1 MRYRPT
7 PASPA
12 ANLTAPKRT
21 RAVAV
26 QNSSWDVD
34 LIKRTSRDA
43 LGSKD
48 AAFRGDESDRNVLW
62 TSLVTSL
69 QSAFELKD
77 TANDTLFDLADATK
91 EVNNVYNAIL
101 FTTLTSLTKPHSPAR
116 RWVNASG
123 RASPRDGKRAL
134 LEVTKRLLPRILRP
148 LGNYEELCAIYF
160 DSKLDPDPLIQ
171 DFDACMTAIRN
182 AASGPLD
189 DMVAKKQLLASL
201 DPVMYDKVTTP
212 LRLDVDLAKV
222 DLEDIYAHILEI
234 WESEHGVGR
243 AKQPKPSPPTSPAM
257 LYSGDVNVKDLIME
271 FEKQLEAATSTLVAL
286 KDSVTK
292 GDEPLSGFVD
302 SSRRHPQRDGKRGVS
317 FPPSRWRD
325 ERNRRDDGKFHGR
338 DNRVGG
344 YGGRKNFRFAASP
357 LKTDGNWSQNHYKKN
372 SAHNISFHVASS
384 AFVPECAR
392 CPPGHFHDTANCP
405 TDDMACAEC
414 DLVAAD
420 ENDEI
425 VSAFQTAF
433 DAQDDATF
441 ARLCGQHDQPVVRH
455 DEEPFTFADDN
466 NIGLRAQYAG
476 LIPSPPSLLATRVH
490 EARTALRELKQVAG
504 GVESA
509 PQHFPMVHFGTATPA
524 VIDESI
530 AEPEPQVTIDND
542 EGALIFPKRFVDNET
557 PFEQSFMDGMSVK
570 LGFFEPEPQVSLK
583 SFSPLPPYISSTH
596 DSASVADSESGDE
609 ELHVNTPPPAPR
621 VGGVRAPSIGSILT
635 AAALPALFM
644 CVSMALLDTVTAS
657 ALCGVEI
664 APRAVVSGQYFDY
677 QNCAMDFF
685 PDSAFLD
692 SGPADPDDNFN
703 LDSGSLGFDT
713 FDFFNLNFEIDSS
726 NFNSELYFVDRFQ
739 SG

>member
-12 ANLTAPKRT
+12 ATLTAPERT

-48 AAFRGDESDRNVLW
+48 ASFRGDESDRNVLW

-77 TANDTLFDLADATK
+77 AANDTLFDLADAT
-91 EVNNVYNAIL
+91 NAIL
-101 FTTLTSLTKPHSPAR
+101 FTTLASLTKPHSPAR
-116 RWVNASG
+116 RWVDASG

-134 LEVTKRLLPRILRP
+134 LEVTKRLLPRVLRP

-171 DFDACMTAIRN
+171 DFDACLTAIRN

-201 DPVMYDKVTTP
+201 DPIMYDKVTTP

-234 WESEHGVGR
+234 WESENGVGR
-243 AKQPKPSPPTSPAM
+243 AKQPKPSPPTSPTM
-257 LYSGDVNVKDLIME
+257 LYSGGIDVKGLIME
-271 FEKQLEAATSTLVAL
+271 FEKQLEAAASTLVTL
-286 KDSVTK
+286 KDSIAK
-292 GDEPLSGFVD
+292 DDEPLSGFAD
-302 SSRRHPQRDGKRGVS
+302 SHRHRQQPDGKRGVS

-338 DNRVGG
+338 SNRVGG
-344 YGGRKNFRFAASP
+344 YGARKSFRFAASP

-414 DLVAAD
+414 DLVTAD

-466 NIGLRAQYAG
+466 NISLRAQYAG

-524 VIDESI
+524 VTDESV
-530 AEPEPQVTIDND
+530 AEPEPQVTAESD
-542 EGALIFPKRFVDNET
+542 ESALIFPKQFVDNEP
-557 PFEQSFMDGMSVK
+557 PFEQSFMDGMSAK
-570 LGFFEPEPQVSLK
+570 LGFFEPEPQI
-583 SFSPLPPYISSTH
+583 P
-596 DSASVADSESGDE
+596 
-609 ELHVNTPPPAPR
+609 
-621 VGGVRAPSIGSILT
+621 
-635 AAALPALFM
+635 
-644 CVSMALLDTVTAS
+644 
-657 ALCGVEI
+657 
-664 APRAVVSGQYFDY
+664 PRAVVSGQYFDC
-677 QNCAMDFF
+677 QNCANFF

-713 FDFFNLNFEIDSS
+713 FDFFNLNFEIDNG

>member
-12 ANLTAPKRT
+12 AALTAPERT
-21 RAVAV
+21 RSVAV

-34 LIKRTSRDA
+34 LIKRAYRCA
-43 LGSKD
+43 LGTKD
-48 AAFRGDESDRNVLW
+48 ASFRGDESDRNVLW

-77 TANDTLFDLADATK
+77 AANDTLFDLADATK
-91 EVNNVYNAIL
+91 ETLGGWSLLDALPREMGSGPCWKSRSGSFLVFSDPL
-101 FTTLTSLTKPHSPAR
+101 GTTRSFVPSTSTPSSTSL
-116 RWVNASG
+116 
-123 RASPRDGKRAL
+123 
-134 LEVTKRLLPRILRP
+134 
-148 LGNYEELCAIYF
+148 
-160 DSKLDPDPLIQ
+160 DPLIQ
-171 DFDACMTAIRN
+171 DFDACLTAIR
-182 AASGPLD
+182 ASPSGPLD

-201 DPVMYDKVTTP
+201 DPIMYDKVATP

-234 WESEHGVGR
+234 WENEHGSGR
-243 AKQPKPSPPTSPAM
+243 VKQHKPVLPSSPPAL

-271 FEKQLEAATSTLVAL
+271 FEKQLEIATSTLMTL
-286 KDSVTK
+286 KDSVFSVTK
-292 GDEPLSGFVD
+292 SDEPLSGFVD
-302 SSRRHPQRDGKRGVS
+302 SSRRHLQRDGKRGVS

-338 DNRVGG
+338 DNRVGT
-344 YGGRKNFRFAASP
+344 YGRKHFRFAAHP
-357 LKTDGNWSQNHYKKN
+357 LKGDGNWRQDTDKKN
-372 SAHNISFHVASS
+372 AAHNISFHVASS
-384 AFVPECAR
+384 AFIPECAR
-392 CPPGHFHDTANCP
+392 CPPGHYHDSANCP

-414 DLVAAD
+414 DLVTAD
-420 ENDEI
+420 EIDEI

-441 ARLCGQHDQPVVRH
+441 AQLCGQHDQPVVRH

-466 NIGLRAQYAG
+466 NIGLRAQYAS

-504 GVESA
+504 GADSTS
-509 PQHFPMVHFGTATPA
+509 QHFPMVHFGSATPA
-524 VIDESI
+524 VIDKTI
-530 AEPEPQVTIDND
+530 VEPEPQVEIENG
-542 EGALIFPKRFVDNET
+542 ENALIFPKQFIDNES

-570 LGFFEPEPQVSLK
+570 LGFFEPEPRVSVK
-583 SFSPLPPYISSTH
+583 SFTPLPPYISSTH

-609 ELHVNTPPPAPR
+609 GLHVAAPPPAPR
-621 VGGVRAPSIGSILT
+621 VGGARTPSISNFLT

-644 CVSMALLDTVTAS
+644 CVSMSFIHTVTAS
-657 ALCGVEI
+657 ALCNMEI
-664 APRAVVSGQYFDY
+664 APRSVAYGQYPDY
-677 QNCAMDFF
+677 RGCAVDFF
-685 PDSAFLD
+685 TDSAFLD

-703 LDSGSLGFDT
+703 LDSGFPDFDT
-713 FDFFNLNFEIDSS
+713 FAFCNLNFEIDNN
-726 NFNSELYFVDRFQ
+726 NFYSELCFVDHLQ